1 MEFEEMK
8 KIWDAQNGQ
17 AMYAIDETA
26 LHNSVIKKKTKAR
39 RTADLT
45 EKIFIGAN
53 IISATMIAVPS
64 IIKDKY
70 SISGTLMMVL
80 MYVTAGFILY
90 IRNKRLKS
98 QDRFES
104 DMVGDLDNAIAT
116 ADYQVK
122 FSKTSRFY
130 LLSVV
135 LLTLSSLVESGSPW
149 WVIVL
154 VVIFFTV
161 TYFAARWEHRT
172 FYVSQKK
179 DIRAMRDKIISMEKE
194 DPEGDLDQQI

>member
-1 MEFEEMK
+1 MK

-26 LHNSVIKKKTKAR
+26 LHNSVIKKKNKAR
-39 RTADLT
+39 RMADLT

-53 IISATMIAVPS
+53 ILAATMIAVPS

-90 IRNKRLKS
+90 IRTKRLKT
-98 QDRFES
+98 QDNFDS
-104 DMVGDLDNAIAT
+104 SMVGDLDNAIAT

-135 LLTLSSLVESGSPW
+135 LLTLVGLLESGAEW
-149 WVIVL
+149 WVILL
-154 VVIFFTV
+154 VAIFFAV
-161 TYFAARWEHRT
+161 TYMAARWEHRT

-179 DIRAMRDKIISMEKE
+179 DIRAMRDKIVSMENE
-194 DPEGDLDQQI
+194 ASGD